1 MNFHT
6 LKCWPP
12 YFREVRDDLKL
23 LEIRQNDRDYQDGD
37 LLALLE
43 YLPTD
48 EELDR
53 YAHAGAPMAF
63 DVERT
68 RHAIENDP
76 DLRELGRGY
85 SSEIELVLARHV
97 LREAPGLAPG
107 YVAISIQRV
116 VLAAPD
122 VGEDGPGP
130 N

>member
-1 MNFHT
+1 MKFHA

-12 YFREVRDDLKL
+12 YFRQVRDDLKC
-23 LEIRQNDRDYQDGD
+23 LEVRQNDRDYQDGD
-37 LLALLE
+37 VLVLQE

-63 DVERT
+63 NVEPTRRT
-68 RHAIENDP
+68 LAEDP
-76 DLRELGRGY
+76 YYQGMDRGY
-85 SSEIELVLARHV
+85 SSEVELVLARHV
-97 LREAPGLAPG
+97 LREAPGLAEG
-107 YVAISIQRV
+107 YVAISLQRV